1 MIEILFLILQLFI
14 FLIIFSYPINIF
26 NHSGIAIRNNLN
38 LYFFCSLNIIIHLN
52 IYLFISFISV
62 NIEYF
67 YYLELSLFVLFTLF
81 YRKQY
86 LGLIKK
92 IDYLK
97 LKYLLFFFLTNLIFF
112 LTIAEATRLEWDG
125 LAHWILKARIFFDGG
140 NYFDFKDN
148 IPFPY

>member
-38 LYFFCSLNIIIHLN
+38 LYLFFSLNIIIHLN

-92 IDYLK
+92 
-97 LKYLLFFFLTNLIFF
+97 LI
-112 LTIAEATRLEWDG
+112 IQ
-125 LAHWILKARIFFDGG
+125 
-140 NYFDFKDN
+140 N
-148 IPFPY
+148 